1 MALLHKLSMAVVTS
15 TATLLALGTLGMN
28 AAEAALFKFSFSSEE
43 VNGYFIYDTDTAPDP
58 EYDST
63 PNSDVYRGA
72 VKEYKFDLGEKG
84 VYEGSSAD
92 PIVYL
97 ARNEYDPDVPVDGE
111 ADIFLFE
118 VRGFDR
124 EPESEFSFLAD
135 FYYPKGTFGE
145 STALPTSVPSS
156 VRVEIYPNVQVPDRG
171 EAAYIGFVQTRIEKI
186 PEPASVSAL
195 LGVGAW
201 LIFSRRQ
208 RRQTKLQICNPNL
221 Q

>member
-1 MALLHKLSMAVVTS
+1 MGLLQKLSMAVVTS
-15 TATLLALGTLGMN
+15 SAALLALGTLSMN
-28 AAEAALFKFSFSSEE
+28 AAEAALLKFTFESEE
-43 VNGYFIYDTDTAPDP
+43 VNGYFIYETDTPPDP
-58 EYDST
+58 EYDDT
-63 PNSDVYRGA
+63 PNSDVYRRA
-72 VKEYKFDLGEKG
+72 VKEYRFDLGEKG

-97 ARNEYDPDVPVDGE
+97 ARNEYDPNVPVESE

-145 STALPTSVPSS
+145 STALPTTVPSS

-171 EAAYIGFVQTRIEKI
+171 EAAYIGFVETRIEKV

-201 LIFSRRQ
+201 FIYSRHR
-208 RRQTKLQICNPNL
+208 RRQTKLQTYNPNL